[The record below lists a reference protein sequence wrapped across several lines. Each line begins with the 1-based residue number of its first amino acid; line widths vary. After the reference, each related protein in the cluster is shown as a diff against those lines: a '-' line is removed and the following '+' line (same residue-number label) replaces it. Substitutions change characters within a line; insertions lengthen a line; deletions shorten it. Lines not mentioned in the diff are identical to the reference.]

1 MNVIFDHSEDE
12 AENIRS
18 FYFKPEAPLVYTAG
32 QFSEL
37 NLIHPHPDSRGIKRW
52 FTLSS
57 SPKDNLLSITTKYAG
72 DKKSSSFKKSLFK
85 LEPGTPATMAEPMGD
100 FVLPKLIQTPLLFIA
115 LGIGITPYL
124 IYGVKS
130 EEEVLFQTSMAKA
143 NQHATIVVESPSAA
157 WGGERGKLDAQM
169 ILGIEKPASDSLI
182 YVSGPELAVEDIQN
196 ELIHAGI
203 KKTQLVLDF
212 FPNYQAI

>member
-1 MNVIFDHSEDE
+1 
-12 AENIRS
+12 
-18 FYFKPEAPLVYTAG
+18 
-32 QFSEL
+32 
-37 NLIHPHPDSRGIKRW
+37 
-52 FTLSS
+52 
-57 SPKDNLLSITTKYAG
+57 
-72 DKKSSSFKKSLFK
+72 
-85 LEPGTPATMAEPMGD
+85 MAEPMGD

-115 LGIGITPYL
+115 LGIGITPYHSILEWLAQTGEARPISL